1 MLFKKKK
8 IAAKKSGAS
17 LSKLK
22 YSRVLLKISGEV
34 LGGELESGIDFKFL
48 NKLAKEI
55 AEVKK
60 TGVELAIVI
69 GGGNYWRFR
78 DFQHSNLPRVDSDYL
93 GMMATVFNSVAL
105 KSELNAIGCP
115 AEVYSAL
122 SINQIVEPY
131 LQRKALADLMA
142 GKIVICAGGTGN
154 PFCTTDSAAALRA
167 GELGCQ
173 LLMKATNVDFVYDSD
188 PRKNPKAKPYKTISY
203 QEVLEK
209 RLGVMDLGAIA
220 TSMEA
225 KMPISIFNLTKSGNI
240 KKVLFGEPVGTIVK
254 S

>member
-1 MLFKKKK
+1 MIFKKQRITAKQSR
-8 IAAKKSGAS
+8 AA

-22 YSRVLLKISGEV
+22 YKRVLLKISGEV
-34 LGGELESGIDFKFL
+34 MGGDLESGIDFKYL

-60 TGVELAIVI
+60 TGVELAMVV

-78 DFQHSNLPRVDSDYL
+78 DFQHSSLPRVESDYL
-93 GMMATVFNSVAL
+93 GMMATIFNSVAL
-105 KSELNAIGCP
+105 KSELKAVGCD

-131 LQRKALADLMA
+131 LQRKALADLEE
-142 GKIVICAGGTGN
+142 GKVVICAGGTGN

-167 GELGCQ
+167 GELGCE

-220 TSMEA
+220 TCMEA
-225 KMPISIFNLTKSGNI
+225 KLPISIFNLTKSGNI
-240 KKVLFGEPVGTIVK
+240 KKVLFGDPVGTIVK